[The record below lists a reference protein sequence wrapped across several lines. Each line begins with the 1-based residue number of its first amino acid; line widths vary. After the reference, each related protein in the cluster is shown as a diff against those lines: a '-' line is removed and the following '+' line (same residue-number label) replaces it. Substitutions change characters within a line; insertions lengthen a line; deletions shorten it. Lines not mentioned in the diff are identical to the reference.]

1 MKLGPLS
8 GAVLFCA
15 IALPMVTTAQP
26 GAAPIHLVVP
36 LSPGGPSDQAARLLA
51 KELAKAL
58 GQDVIVENKPGASGA
73 IAAQTVALAA
83 PDGRTLLF
91 APSSMSGLPVLVKS
105 PPYASLTEFAP
116 LGAVGGNQVC
126 LFIHPSLPAATAT
139 EFVNYAKANPDKLSY
154 GASAP
159 GEYLAM
165 ANLIK
170 STGIRM
176 GQIPYKGSVQ
186 MMPDLLEGRVQAAFM
201 PAGSG
206 ATYAQAGKLKL
217 LACNVTERLSG
228 LPDTPTLA
236 QANVPITAFYAYH
249 LLLAP
254 AKLPEDV
261 KSRLAAAL
269 QRAANE
275 PSLRAEYAR
284 LYIPAQYLTPAQTTE
299 NIRDGEGIWAQFVR
313 ETGFKP
319 E

>member
-1 MKLGPLS
+1 MKRNLLLGV
-8 GAVLFCA
+8 VLFGA
-15 IALPMVTTAQP
+15 MALPTVTTAQTST
-26 GAAPIHLVVP
+26 APIHLVVP

-51 KELAKAL
+51 KGLAKAL

-91 APSSMSGLPVLVKS
+91 APSSMSGLPLLVKA
-105 PPYASLTEFAP
+105 PPYASLTEFTP
-116 LGAVGGNQVC
+116 VGGVGGNQVC
-126 LFIHPSLPAATAT
+126 LFIHPSLPAATAM

-165 ANLIK
+165 ASLIK

-206 ATYAQAGKLKL
+206 AAYAKAGKLKL
-217 LACNVTERLSG
+217 LACNVNQRLPG
-228 LPDTPTLA
+228 LPDTPTLT

-254 AKLPEDV
+254 AKLPDDLRT
-261 KSRLAAAL
+261 RLATAL
-269 QRAANE
+269 QQAANE
-275 PSLRAEYAR
+275 PTLQAEYTR
-284 LYIPAQYLTPAQTTE
+284 LYIPVDYLTATQTTDT
-299 NIRDGEGIWAQFVR
+299 IKDGEKLWAQFVR
-313 ETGFKP
+313 DTGFKL